1 MERRCDARPATRRF
15 CSGFERLKLPELAS
29 AAKKLWH
36 RLRRSR
42 STNDA
47 KLERVVPN
55 ALAEKSERVLTLAC
69 SRRFVLNGD
78 LLMRTSDFIART
90 ITQRRALVWCGVVVL
105 GVACIAI
112 LSTSLRLD
120 SEIFNVLPGR
130 FSSVKGLKIYD
141 HDFEQTRELTFALVC
156 DPKDVDRLE
165 EFAPVFADRLRQQQ
179 WCVRVL
185 AGSPMATPEGIRD
198 LQSIA
203 VPLLL
208 NLKPSAFDEAIS
220 ILQPD
225 KIRERLDRLRQEIE
239 AGSPRPQFELSFDP
253 LGLISPALKPFAQ
266 GTALEQ
272 EQPLTSPDR
281 TMRIFLVVTNQTS
294 ISAFECQRL
303 MRRINEFRGTAGQG
317 WHGSQPL
324 QVLITGRSAF
334 VSEISLSM
342 RYDVVATLLGSVVL
356 VSTIFFAG
364 FRRWLPLVG
373 MAFCLLLSCLI
384 ALTAGQLFFGR
395 LSMISVGFCAILV
408 GLGVDFAILTIG
420 RYHQARADG
429 ERHQQAIATSVAK
442 LGRAVFFGALTT
454 AVGFLA
460 LVLSD
465 AMSFSQLG
473 VLIAVGIFIAG
484 LFMCSILFLFV
495 REHYVTAGHD
505 WLFEFVRKY
514 VRSTVRKP
522 APTLIVSG
530 AVLLLLTAIGF
541 SPVPPLQFET
551 NTRSLQPKN
560 IRAGEALD
568 RIMKKMPVRWEPV
581 LAIVRGTNSQEL
593 HDYWQELSAHWRG
606 LQEAGEIKGF
616 TTPAALC
623 PSPIWMERNR
633 DRLRAVNLQSAR
645 GALNQTLE
653 SEGFRVEAFA
663 PAFALLDDLQR
674 VADSSTPLPNWRTQL
689 PESSSWWFLIDR
701 YFGRDPLLTTG
712 FVTTNRPLLTHAQS
726 EKLGHDLPVAGVP
739 MILSGWTYALADL
752 QPWSHHQLLIISALM
767 ALFDVSLLAILYR
780 DLRLWLIQVITLMFG
795 IGAMIASM
803 KLMHIHLNLLN
814 VLSFRLVLAIG
825 VDYGIYVVLVW
836 QKTHNIEHDV
846 AGVVK
851 PVLLA
856 GLTAISGFGSLSLA
870 RNPALTGLGI
880 ACAIGIFW
888 SLVATIFFTLPAMAA
903 AKPKSNVGLV

>member
-1 MERRCDARPATRRF
+1 
-15 CSGFERLKLPELAS
+15 
-29 AAKKLWH
+29 
-36 RLRRSR
+36 
-42 STNDA
+42 
-47 KLERVVPN
+47 
-55 ALAEKSERVLTLAC
+55 
-69 SRRFVLNGD
+69 
-78 LLMRTSDFIART
+78 MRTSDFIART
-90 ITQRRALVWCGVVVL
+90 VTQRRAVVWL
-105 GVACIAI
+105 GLAALSITCIAI
-112 LSTSLRLD
+112 LATSLRLD
-120 SEIFNVLPGR
+120 SEIFNVLPGK
-130 FSSVKGLKIYD
+130 FSSVQGLKIYD

-156 DPKDVDRLE
+156 DPQDVEKLE
-165 EFAPVFADRLRQQQ
+165 EFAPVFAERLRQQP
-179 WCVRVL
+179 WGARVL

-208 NLKPSAFDEAIS
+208 NLQPGAFDEAMS

-225 KIRERLDRLRQEIE
+225 KIRERLHRLRQQIE

-253 LGLISPALKPFAQ
+253 LGLIAPALKPFAQ
-266 GTALEQ
+266 STAIEQ

-303 MRRINEFRGTAGQG
+303 MRRVNEFRKTAGEG
-317 WHGSQPL
+317 WDGSHPL
-324 QVLITGRSAF
+324 QVLVTGRSAF

-356 VSTIFFAG
+356 VGTIFFVG
-364 FRRWLPLVG
+364 FRRWLPLLG
-373 MAFCLLLSCLI
+373 MALCLLLSCLV
-384 ALTAGQLFFGR
+384 ALTAGQLLFGR

-429 ERHQQAIATSVAK
+429 EPHQQAIATSVAK
-442 LGRAVFFGALTT
+442 LGRAIFFGALTT

-460 LVLSD
+460 LVLSG

-473 VLIAVGIFIAG
+473 VLIAIGIFVAG

-495 REHYVTAGHD
+495 RKQYVAAGRD
-505 WLFEFVRKY
+505 WLFEVVRKY

-522 APTLIVSG
+522 ATALIVSG
-530 AVLLLLTAIGF
+530 AVLLVLTAIGF
-541 SPVPPLQFET
+541 SPVPPLQFEAS
-551 NTRSLQPKN
+551 TRSLQPKN
-560 IRAGEALD
+560 IRAGQALD
-568 RIMKKMPVRWEPV
+568 TIMNKMPIRWEPV
-581 LAIVRGTNSQEL
+581 LAIVRATNSQEL
-593 HDYWQELSAHWRG
+593 HEYWQKLSAHWRE
-606 LQEAGEIKGF
+606 LQEAGKIKGF
-616 TTPAALC
+616 STPAALC

-633 DRLRAVNLQSAR
+633 DRLRAVNFQAAR
-645 GALNQTLE
+645 DGLSQTLE
-653 SEGFRVEAFA
+653 GEGFSVEAFA

-674 VADSSTPLPNWRTQL
+674 VADANAPLPNWRTQL
-689 PESSSWWFLIDR
+689 PKSSSWWFLIDR

-712 FVTTNRPLLTHAQS
+712 FVTTNQRLATHAQS
-726 EKLGHDLPVAGVP
+726 DELGRALPVAGVP
-739 MILSGWTYALADL
+739 VVLTGWTYVLADL
-752 QPWSHHQLLIISALM
+752 QPWSHHQLLLISALM
-767 ALFDVSLLAILYR
+767 AIFDLSLLAILYR
-780 DLRLWLIQVITLMFG
+780 DLRLWLIQVITLAFG

-803 KLMHIHLNLLN
+803 KILHIHLNLLN

-836 QKTHNIEHDV
+836 QKTRDTEHDV

-856 GLTAISGFGSLSLA
+856 GLTAISGFTSLALA
-870 RNPALTGLGI
+870 RNPALTSLGV

-903 AKPKSNVGLV
+903 AKPRRSTEIA